1 MVQHATTMDNPNL
14 FRFKACNSNTP
25 DLHRIFTSNHGFSP
39 TAGLSQHTKKMSK
52 NDKSVQNPWWLMIYV
67 GFSTLLKCQKSPLFH
82 RLAVGTKGKTSHG
95 RTSSDTHNRVLKR
108 RNITCSLPFHW
119 YSRLFKCSRLE
130 ISTLKPWSWHLKVHT
145 AVSEPRRFARR
156 VFGKCIVE
164 SGDFGLECGRET
176 ATIEGINGSICTK
189 VMT

>member
-39 TAGLSQHTKKMSK
+39 TAGLSQPVQPVTTHKNDRQKMSK

-108 RNITCSLPFHW
+108 RNITCSLPFH
-119 YSRLFKCSRLE
+119 
-130 ISTLKPWSWHLKVHT
+130 
-145 AVSEPRRFARR
+145 
-156 VFGKCIVE
+156 
-164 SGDFGLECGRET
+164 
-176 ATIEGINGSICTK
+176 
-189 VMT
+189 